1 MTQANW
7 KINIFAFVITSYV
20 KKKNMNGNGDWN
32 KQKIHRIHPYW
43 LKMHLL
49 DILSTS
55 SHYFCKTW
63 IGATN
68 ENSNV
73 DLRDWTVKGNNFN
86 RYFELFRPCCSLFVS
101 RRVKTISQFYTCS
114 LSVCRFIFFNH
125 FWKFQRLPTGHVT
138 DWNILSLSTEGALMS
153 NRWEDLW
160 NGLKLG

>member
-1 MTQANW
+1 M
-7 KINIFAFVITSYV
+7 KRKNI
-20 KKKNMNGNGDWN
+20 NGNGDWN
-32 KQKIHRIHPYW
+32 KQKKHRIHLYW

-55 SHYFCKTW
+55 PHYFCKKW

-73 DLRDWTVKGNNFN
+73 DLRDWTVKANNFN
-86 RYFELFRPCCSLFVS
+86 RYFELSRPCCSLFVS

-114 LSVCRFIFFNH
+114 LSVCLSVCRFIFFNH

-138 DWNILSLSTEGALMS
+138 DSNILSLSTEGALMS

>member
-1 MTQANW
+1 MKFSDTEFCFPFAKPWTDRFAHVNVEQPKKTVLCLHFLLGDSPPIIYSLWLADLLPRQELSSDNLFTRLSLLQAPRYAIHKDNLMTQANW

-20 KKKNMNGNGDWN
+20 KKKNINGNRAWN

-55 SHYFCKTW
+55 PHYFCKKW

-73 DLRDWTVKGNNFN
+73 DLRD
-86 RYFELFRPCCSLFVS
+86 
-101 RRVKTISQFYTCS
+101 
-114 LSVCRFIFFNH
+114 
-125 FWKFQRLPTGHVT
+125 
-138 DWNILSLSTEGALMS
+138 
-153 NRWEDLW
+153 
-160 NGLKLG
+160 